1 MLQNPAGHTM
11 EPQRR
16 KYADCISRILKIVDD
31 YPNWQIM
38 DYLQT
43 LLKTFLCKIFYRI
56 SYSGL
61 LWKKDI
67 LTV

>member
-1 MLQNPAGHTM
+1 MLQNPAGYTM

-38 DYLQT
+38 DYLQNIAQN
-43 LLKTFLCKIFYRI
+43 LSL
-56 SYSGL
+56 
-61 LWKKDI
+61 
-67 LTV
+67 